1 MFHPDFNISKIILQN
16 KIHAIANNFHNK
28 INMLK
33 TEEDMKIFIEKE
45 LDVNI
50 KNILNISKKE

>member
-1 MFHPDFNISKIILQN
+1 MFHQDFNISKIILQN
-16 KIHAIANNFHNK
+16 KIHTIANNFHNK